1 MISQSPNMQQNFRY
15 GTKGRNHNAVPV
27 LRMSCIYGKD
37 LFTVSVFVWSWTWGI
52 RAASAVFMHSD
63 ALIMIALPEAATQRR
78 YWSIRR
84 TVGTTHLGVLWNTL
98 EGARRWIDR
107 VFVFKLLISFA
118 EVFCSICRADSTPL
132 SLCSDCFVIDDTGT
146 ACDMMCACT
155 FLIMVPTKLTHTHF
169 YFFTASNVGVESSW
183 LVISRRAVLQFVSAN
198 NPSSFEVSHHQYIT
212 VYF

>member
-1 MISQSPNMQQNFRY
+1 MISQSPNIQQNFRY

-98 EGARRWIDR
+98 EGARHWIDR
-107 VFVFKLLISFA
+107 VFVFKLLLSFA
-118 EVFCSICRADSTPL
+118 EVFCSVCRADSTPL
-132 SLCSDCFVIDDTGT
+132 SLFGLLCYRRYWYGVRHDECLYV
-146 ACDMMCACT
+146 
-155 FLIMVPTKLTHTHF
+155 FLYRYLLNSRTHIF
-169 YFFTASNVGVESSW
+169 SF
-183 LVISRRAVLQFVSAN
+183 LQHRTL
-198 NPSSFEVSHHQYIT
+198 E
-212 VYF
+212 